1 MAHNA
6 ALGVDLDRETGEV
19 ISGWAHV
26 EQCLGDIFTTFF
38 GERIMREWYGS
49 LVPKLLGEN
58 MTTDTIVRFFAAL
71 TSAID
76 QWEPRFKITR
86 VTPLSV
92 GRDGKF
98 QVQIEGDYRPLAL
111 IGNFTSAGAKRVTV
125 NGAVGQG
132 LGLA

>member
-132 LGLA
+132 LVLA